1 MFAIEME
8 TTIDHAGNVHV
19 PEHYR
24 QFYGK
29 TARLLLLVP
38 DESETNAISQLSEP
52 ALEKIWNNEDDA
64 AYDHL
69 SVR

>member
-8 TTIDHAGNVHV
+8 TTIDQAGNVHL

-38 DESETNAISQLSEP
+38 DESETRAIARLSEP
-52 ALEKIWNNEDDA
+52 ALEKIWGNADDA
-64 AYDHL
+64 AYDQL
-69 SVR
+69 

>member
-8 TTIDHAGNVHV
+8 TTIDDAGNVHL

-29 TARLLLLVP
+29 TARLLLLVSD
-38 DESETNAISQLSEP
+38 DEEGIAISRLSEP
-52 ALEKIWNNEDDA
+52 ALEKVWNNEDDA
-64 AYDHL
+64 IYDQL
-69 SVR
+69 

>member
-8 TTIDHAGNVHV
+8 ATIDHVGNVHV

-29 TARLLLLVP
+29 TARLLLLLP
-38 DESETNAISQLSEP
+38 DESETSAISRLSEP
-52 ALEKIWNNEDDA
+52 ALEKIWNNADDA
-64 AYDHL
+64 AYDQL
-69 SVR
+69 